1 MYFEQKCG
9 FHLAIKSTSNRHSK
23 IFKSPFFVDSE
34 SVFKLFM
41 GSNSL
46 TFHNPQKKSGDK
58 PVELRVEPI
67 AIVATDGRQVGN
79 ADGSADGIADGTGNG
94 PLAAIFVSVT

>member
-9 FHLAIKSTSNRHSK
+9 FSKINFNHSK
-23 IFKSPFFVDSE
+23 FFQSYFFCDFLKSI
-34 SVFKLFM
+34 FKLFM
-41 GSNSL
+41 GSNRS

-67 AIVATDGRQVGN
+67 ANVATDGRQVGN